1 MNYVLIKLFQKKR
14 IFFEINKIDQTLA
27 RLIRKKK
34 GRQTNFL
41 RNEFSDVTYNSKDI
55 KRIIGNIISKFMVVW
70 ILQLDEANFLKD
82 SLPSSLEKK

>member
-1 MNYVLIKLFQKKR
+1 MKYVVYELCVNKTVPKKR
-14 IFFEINKIDQTLA
+14 IFFEKINKIDQTLA

-55 KRIIGNIISKFMVVW
+55 KRIIGNIISKFMVV
-70 ILQLDEANFLKD
+70 
-82 SLPSSLEKK
+82 